1 MKSYTHALITT
12 LISILLLPYCSEA
25 QINQRNKQRVFLQ
38 NGWILKGDTSLLD
51 GGRKLRL
58 ESVDQQVYIF
68 SLAEIDSIR
77 SEKLFNGPGSQQGW
91 RNHVQLGFLLHNPE
105 PLPGVDPSLIGNFF
119 SLSMQYSAIFY
130 TESGFGLGAG
140 TGINLFNRGY
150 VMPLFVDLRGD
161 LGKGYIRPHVYG
173 QVGTSYP
180 LYGREEVTDPWG
192 NILFEDFKAEGGLLL
207 ELGAGLKFLAQENY
221 AWTLSMGWR
230 LQEISEDYKQW
241 EIRYKDDYSF
251 QRISFQIGF
260 IF

>member
-1 MKSYTHALITT
+1 MKSYTHQILIT
-12 LISILLLPYCSEA
+12 LIGISLFPFLSKA
-25 QINQRNKQRVFLQ
+25 QITKKNKQRIFLQ
-38 NGWILKGDTSLLD
+38 NGWILKGDTSLIED
-51 GGRKLRL
+51 GRKLRL
-58 ESVDQQVYIF
+58 ESIDQQVFIF
-68 SLAEIDSIR
+68 SLSEVDSIR
-77 SEKLFNGPGSQQGW
+77 SEKLFTGPGSQRKW
-91 RNHVQLGFLLHNPE
+91 RSHVQVGFLMHSPD
-105 PLPGVDPSLIGNFF
+105 PLPGVDPSLLGNFF
-119 SLSMQYSAIFY
+119 SLSLQYSGIFY
-130 TESGFGLGAG
+130 TEKGLGMGFG

-150 VMPLFVDLRGD
+150 IMPLFLDIRGD

-173 QVGTSYP
+173 QIGTSYP

-207 ELGAGLKFLAQENY
+207 EIGAGLKFLAKENY
-221 AWTLSMGWR
+221 AWTLSLGWR